1 MDINSDQ
8 NKPILIEKTYIKADG
23 HLGAEFRNND
33 DDEEQQHEQKQP
45 SKSID
50 DILKTLFLDKNLNFF
65 EELCIMLKN
74 EKEEQFEENLHTN
87 AKYLQQILD
96 LRKNDIQEL
105 YEEEEK
111 LGRE

>member
-1 MDINSDQ
+1 MESW
-8 NKPILIEKTYIKADG
+8 
-23 HLGAEFRNND
+23 
-33 DDEEQQHEQKQP
+33 
-45 SKSID
+45 
-50 DILKTLFLDKNLNFF
+50 
-65 EELCIMLKN
+65 
-74 EKEEQFEENLHTN
+74 QFEENLHTN